1 MCHERQQL
9 ADSDSH
15 VDDHPLVRE
24 GIAGLVG
31 GQRDMTLV
39 AEAA

>member
-1 MCHERQQL
+1 MSASNSPIRILTSMTIH
-9 ADSDSH
+9 S
-15 VDDHPLVRE
+15 RE